1 MTNRMSGTNGPTWT
15 MQDAA
20 EYQLEYEE
28 QDRKCKVESA
38 LRAAIDKRW
47 RDIGVP
53 VEEIKLSI
61 RLRRRGA
68 AKAEAFIANF
78 ARASAANGLVQG
90 PQLNVFNATEE
101 FPESIRQMG
110 RVAKANDEGYL
121 AGRGGLGRDANRY
134 QDGSEESQGW
144 IKWWQ
149 IGLRAQEHITGAR
162 GTVAQANK
170 AQPKARGRPPKTVK
184 ALAAPEENVVPLKR
198 PRGRPRKQP
207 QTAA

>member
-1 MTNRMSGTNGPTWT
+1 MSGTNGPTWT

-20 EYQLEYEE
+20 DYQLEYEE
-28 QDRKCKVESA
+28 QDRKCKVENA
-38 LRAAIDKRW
+38 MRAAIDKRW

-68 AKAEAFIANF
+68 AKAEIFIANF
-78 ARASAANGLVQG
+78 ARASAANGLVLG
-90 PQLNVFNATEE
+90 PQLNVFDANEE
-101 FPESIRQMG
+101 FPEAIRKMG

-121 AGRGGLGRDANRY
+121 AGRGGLGKDANQY
-134 QDGSEESQGW
+134 EDGSEESQGW
-144 IKWWQ
+144 VKWWQ
-149 IGLRAQEHITGAR
+149 IGVRAQEHINGRR
-162 GTVAQANK
+162 GEQVQANK
-170 AQPKARGRPPKTVK
+170 AQPKARGRPQKAIK
-184 ALAAPEENVVPLKR
+184 ALAAPDENVVPMKR

>member
-1 MTNRMSGTNGPTWT
+1 MSGTNGPTWT

-20 EYQLEYEE
+20 DFQIEFEE
-28 QDRKCKVESA
+28 QDRKCKVENK
-38 LRAAIDKRW
+38 LRAAIERRW
-47 RDIGVP
+47 RDVGVP

-121 AGRGGLGRDANRY
+121 AGSGGLGKDANRY
-134 QDGSEESQGW
+134 EDGSEESQGW
-144 IKWWQ
+144 LKWWQ
-149 IGLRAQEHITGAR
+149 IGVKAQEHINGRR
-162 GTVAQANK
+162 GEQVQASK
-170 AQPKARGRPPKTVK
+170 QQPKARGRPPKAVK
-184 ALAAPEENVVPLKR
+184 ALPAPEQNVVPMKR
-198 PRGRPRKQP
+198 RGRPPKVAKSQP
-207 QTAA
+207 AA

>member
-1 MTNRMSGTNGPTWT
+1 

-20 EYQLEYEE
+20 DYQLEYEE

-38 LRAAIDKRW
+38 MRAAIDKRW

-68 AKAEAFIANF
+68 AKAEIFIANF
-78 ARASAANGLVQG
+78 ARASAANGLVLG
-90 PQLNVFNATEE
+90 PQLNVFDANEE
-101 FPESIRQMG
+101 FPEAIRKMG

-121 AGRGGLGRDANRY
+121 AGRGGLGKDANQY
-134 QDGSEESQGW
+134 EDGSEESQGW
-144 IKWWQ
+144 VKWWQ
-149 IGLRAQEHITGAR
+149 IGVRAQEHINGRR
-162 GTVAQANK
+162 GEQVQANK
-170 AQPKARGRPPKTVK
+170 AQPKARGRPQKAIK
-184 ALAAPEENVVPLKR
+184 ALAAPDENVVPMKR

>member
-1 MTNRMSGTNGPTWT
+1 

-20 EYQLEYEE
+20 DYQLEYEE
-28 QDRKCKVESA
+28 QDRKCKVENA
-38 LRAAIDKRW
+38 MRAAIDKRW

-68 AKAEAFIANF
+68 AKAEIFIANF
-78 ARASAANGLVQG
+78 ARASAANGLVLG
-90 PQLNVFNATEE
+90 PQLNVFDANEE
-101 FPESIRQMG
+101 FPEAIRKMG

-121 AGRGGLGRDANRY
+121 AGRGGLGKDANQY
-134 QDGSEESQGW
+134 EDGSEESQGW
-144 IKWWQ
+144 VKWWQ
-149 IGLRAQEHITGAR
+149 IGVRAQEHINGRR
-162 GTVAQANK
+162 GEQVQANK
-170 AQPKARGRPPKTVK
+170 AQPKARGRPQKAIK
-184 ALAAPEENVVPLKR
+184 ALAAPDENVVPMKR